1 MFEASWWNN
10 LYTRFLSW
18 RVRYIKERN
27 FIIILSLLVGIV
39 TGLAGVFLKNSV
51 HFTHQF
57 FTERLQID
65 SGSLLFFV
73 YPFIG
78 ILLTSLFVKY
88 FVREDISHGVTKVLY
103 AMSRQNS
110 MIKSHNNY
118 SSMIASTIT
127 IGFGGSV
134 GTEATIVLTGASIG
148 SNLARFFRMNYKVM
162 TLMIGCGA
170 AGAIAGIF
178 KAPIAGIVF
187 TMEVL
192 MLDLTMTFLIPLMIS
207 AISSYVIVYFLMG
220 EGVVLEF
227 AVQSHFALANVP
239 YYILLGI
246 MCGFVSV
253 YFIRMNLRIEKW
265 ITGFQNN
272 FKRILIGGALLGL
285 LIYVFPPLYGEG
297 YTSLAALLNNNGDA
311 LLNNT
316 YFFDFRAHWYVV
328 VFYVVALIFI
338 KVVATALT
346 NGSGGVGGVFAPS
359 LFTGG
364 VTGYLIATLINM
376 AGIVHVPVSYF
387 VLAGM
392 AGVMSGVM
400 NSPLT
405 AMFLIAEITG
415 GYSLLVPLMITSVTA
430 HLTGR
435 GMEPYSIYARR
446 LAMKGDLITHNKDKA
461 VLTLMKLNKVIETDL
476 QTVPI
481 NATLGD
487 LVKRVSRSSRNIF
500 PVVNEDDALL
510 GIVLLDDI
518 RKVMF
523 NQDLYDKTFVRDFM
537 TTPPTIVDV
546 TDSMDLVMKKFED
559 TKAWNLPVIE
569 DGRYIGFVSKAKI
582 FNTYRRV
589 LQHFSDE

>member
-1 MFEASWWNN
+1 MSWWSNG
-10 LYTRFLSW
+10 YARFLSW
-18 RVRYIKERN
+18 RVRHIKERT
-27 FIIILSLLVGIV
+27 FIVFLSLLVGIV

-51 HFTHQF
+51 HYTHQF
-57 FTERLQID
+57 FTERLQVD

-78 ILLTSLFVKY
+78 ICLSSLFVRF

-103 AMSRQNS
+103 AISRQNS
-110 MIKSHNNY
+110 IIKPHNNY

-187 TMEVL
+187 TLEVL
-192 MLDLTMTFLIPLMIS
+192 MLDLTMASLVPLMIS
-207 AISSYVIVYFLMG
+207 AIASYVIVYFLMG

-227 AVQSHFALANVP
+227 AVHSHFSLVNVP
-239 YYILLGI
+239 YYILLGVI
-246 MCGFVSV
+246 CGLVSV
-253 YFIRMNLRIEKW
+253 YFIRANLRIEKF
-265 ITGFQNN
+265 IMGLGSQ

-285 LIYVFPPLYGEG
+285 LIYLFPPLYGEG
-297 YTSLAALLNNNGDA
+297 YTSLESLLTDNANS

-316 YFFDFRAHWYVV
+316 YFFDFRQYTWVILLYVLGLV
-328 VFYVVALIFI
+328 FI

-364 VTGYLIATLINM
+364 VTGFAIATVVNMTGLI
-376 AGIVHVPVSYF
+376 HVPVSYF

-476 QTVPI
+476 KTI
-481 NATLGD
+481 FIDATLGD
-487 LVKRVSRSSRNIF
+487 LVKKVSRSSRNIF
-500 PVVNEDDALL
+500 PVIDEAEALL

-518 RKVMF
+518 RKIMF
-523 NQDLYDKTFVRDFM
+523 NQDLYETTFVRDFM
-537 TTPPTIVDV
+537 TTPPTVVDV
-546 TDSMDLVMKKFED
+546 QDPMDVVMKKFED
-559 TKAWNLPVIE
+559 TQAWNLPVIQ
-569 DGRYIGFVSKAKI
+569 DGKYVGFVSKAKI